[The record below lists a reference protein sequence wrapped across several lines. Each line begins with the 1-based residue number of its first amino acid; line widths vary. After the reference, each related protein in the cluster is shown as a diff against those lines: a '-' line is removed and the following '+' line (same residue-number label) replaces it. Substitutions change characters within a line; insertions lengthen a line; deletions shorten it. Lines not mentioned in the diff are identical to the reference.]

1 MSTDP
6 EMRVPVAAVVL
17 LDPPVLF
24 EFRGPDAVRYLNG
37 QLTQD
42 VRLVAGG
49 KVSLPSC
56 VTDAKGRL
64 QFRVWITEAADG
76 GLWVEGP
83 PDSAEALEAR
93 LTRYLIADEVEVVD
107 LSGRYRL
114 LHVMDSDAVP
124 PEGVI
129 ARKSHRFGVEGSDWW
144 VPVGAECALPAGAV
158 HLASEELE
166 DFRIRHG
173 VPQWGKE
180 LTAGLLPPE
189 AGLDTSDISYEKG
202 CYIGQEVISR
212 IKFAGKLN
220 KRLVRISIDPSW
232 PLEGLRLVDADGR
245 EAGEITSISP
255 LARDGA
261 RAALAYVK
269 RGVDAPIVT
278 APDGRSCAV
287 RQSVN
292 S

>member
-1 MSTDP
+1 MSEDP
-6 EMRVPVAAVVL
+6 EMMVPAVVRF
-17 LDPPVLF
+17 DEPVLF

-49 KVSLPSC
+49 KVALPSC

-83 PDSAEALEAR
+83 PGSAEALEAR
-93 LTRYLIADEVEVVD
+93 LTRYLIADDVEVAD
-107 LSGRYRL
+107 LTGNYRL
-114 LHVMDSDAVP
+114 FHLIDSAAAP
-124 PEGVI
+124 PQGVF
-129 ARKSHRFGVEGSDWW
+129 ARKSRRFGVEGTDWW
-144 VPVGAECALPAGAV
+144 VPAGAECEWPAGAV
-158 HLASEELE
+158 HLGADELE

-173 VPQWGKE
+173 VPLWGRE
-180 LTAGLLPPE
+180 LTEGLLPPE
-189 AGLDTSDISYEKG
+189 AGLDASDISYQKG

-220 KRLVRISIDPSW
+220 KRLARVGIDPAL

-255 LARDGA
+255 LVHDGT
-261 RAALAYVK
+261 RAALAFIK

-278 APDGRSCAV
+278 APDGRSCAA
-287 RQSVN
+287 RLSIN